1 MLKRFISY
9 YRPHRLLLY
18 SDLLAALLA
27 SLIGILYPITTRR
40 MLTDYIPNRLY
51 SSIITAG
58 IFLLALYI
66 VRMLLNYFMQFYGHV
81 MGVRMQQH
89 MRRDMF
95 DHLESLSY
103 SYYDDHETGEIMSR
117 ITTDLMDISELA
129 HHGPENVIISF
140 ITVVISFV
148 YLMGIN
154 LPLTLIIFACV
165 PLLLILS
172 TLLRKKQVSAFR
184 ECRRT
189 LAEINA
195 SIESSV
201 SGIRVTKAY
210 CNAQKEK
217 EKFEVG
223 NSRFAAARYKA
234 YKAMG
239 QFHAGTTFITDIF
252 NVVVL
257 IAGGLFL
264 YRGSIT
270 LGDGLV
276 RNEIGYLPQ
285 QTQLQRDFPASVAEV
300 VRSGCINQ
308 MRGRAFYSRADRA
321 RAQENMERMGI
332 EDLAHRSYQAL
343 SGGQQQRVLLAR
355 ALCATRKLLLLDE
368 PVTGLDP
375 VATGEL
381 YNLIKLVNLC
391 NDITVIMV
399 THDIDAALRYATHVL
414 HLGHQQ
420 LFYGTAADYKQS
432 DAARRFLGG
441 RKV

>member
-257 IAGGLFL
+257 IAGGLFGWSIAL
-264 YRGSIT
+264 YSIIYQFCSTQVIQFMYKRYQKMTLFIISDKSEEIYHAIKNTTNHDATLFKGIGCYEEKERTLIYSVINSEAKRGLIT
-270 LGDGLV
+270 LIRSIDKHAFINVVKTEELDG
-276 RNEIGYLPQ
+276 R
-285 QTQLQRDFPASVAEV
+285 F
-300 VRSGCINQ
+300 
-308 MRGRAFYSRADRA
+308 
-321 RAQENMERMGI
+321 
-332 EDLAHRSYQAL
+332 
-343 SGGQQQRVLLAR
+343 
-355 ALCATRKLLLLDE
+355 
-368 PVTGLDP
+368 
-375 VATGEL
+375 
-381 YNLIKLVNLC
+381 
-391 NDITVIMV
+391 NDIP
-399 THDIDAALRYATHVL
+399 HD
-414 HLGHQQ
+414 
-420 LFYGTAADYKQS
+420 
-432 DAARRFLGG
+432 
-441 RKV
+441 